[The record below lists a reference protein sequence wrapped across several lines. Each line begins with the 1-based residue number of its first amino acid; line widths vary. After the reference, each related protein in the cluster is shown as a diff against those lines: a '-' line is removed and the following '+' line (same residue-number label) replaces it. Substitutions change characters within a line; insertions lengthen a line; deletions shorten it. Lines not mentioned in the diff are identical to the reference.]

1 MDPCELRDV
10 VHGQTRTGQTEMFSY
25 FLRRHAPL
33 RDIAMAAVA
42 VVSVGGQALAAARP
56 QLSVVELFTS
66 QGCSSCPPANDNIRT
81 LSTRPDVLSLSFG
94 VTYWD
99 QLGWKDTFASPA
111 FTARQWAYAR
121 GLHHDNVFTP
131 QVVVNGRAD
140 TVGQHLSEIEALLR
154 GPPLAGPQ
162 IAAETGRVRLSAGT
176 APQGAPADVWLVRY
190 EPGVI
195 EVPVRRGENTGRTL
209 PHTHVVRS
217 LIRLGGWSGG
227 PVSLSLPPGG
237 ERLASAVLVQS
248 AGTGPILAAA
258 AL

>member
-10 VHGQTRTGQTEMFSY
+10 VHGQTPMGQTEMRSFL
-25 FLRRHAPL
+25 LRRHVRLPDMVL
-33 RDIAMAAVA
+33 AAVA
-42 VVSVGGQALAAARP
+42 AVSFGEPALAAARP
-56 QLSVVELFTS
+56 QLAVVELFTS

-81 LSTRPDVLSLSFG
+81 LSSRPDVLSLSFG

-111 FTARQWAYAR
+111 FTARQWGYAR

-140 TVGQHLSEIEALLR
+140 TVGQHLSDIEALLR

-190 EPGVI
+190 EPAVI
-195 EVPVRRGENTGRTL
+195 DVPVRRGENTGRTL
-209 PHTHVVRS
+209 PHAHVVRS
-217 LIRLGGWSGG
+217 LTRLGGWSGG

-237 ERLASAVLVQS
+237 AGLASAVLVQS